1 MFYSYGCNFAT
12 ACFCRKSFK
21 IAVEAAA
28 GVVFARL
35 LLWLWTIS
43 PNIW

>member
-21 IAVEAAA
+21 IAVEAVA
-28 GVVFARL
+28 GVVFCQAAAL
-35 LLWLWTIS
+35 AVDNQS
-43 PNIW
+43 